1 MSVECYETRDIME
14 TVTRLL
20 RSEPTKVPVQEPSEY
35 KSTLERKEGPEDAT
49 KNRYAVAMHGTKMRD
64 QTSRLLNVLAGG

>member
-14 TVTRLL
+14 IVMRLL
-20 RSEPTKVPVQEPSEY
+20 RSEPTKVPVQEPSKY
-35 KSTLERKEGPEDAT
+35 RNALKRKEAPEDTT
-49 KNRYAVAMHGTKMRD
+49 KDRYAVAMHRTKMRD